1 MNCPE
6 CGSES
11 AVWDIAKAR
20 EELYRKRK
28 CKVCGLKFC
37 TIEYEVEYNENFRK
51 EWVKYNRAC
60 IRSRN
65 RKNRGQKSEN

>member
-1 MNCPE
+1 MNCPK
-6 CGSES
+6 CGEVSK
-11 AVWDIAKAR
+11 VWDIAKAPD
-20 EELYRKRK
+20 ELYRKRK
-28 CKVCGLKFC
+28 CGVCGHKFC
-37 TIEYEVEYNENFRK
+37 TIEYEVEYDENFRK

>member
-1 MNCPE
+1 MTCPE

-37 TIEYEVEYNENFRK
+37 TIEYEVEYDENFRK

>member
-6 CGSES
+6 CGNES
-11 AVWDIAKAR
+11 TVWDIAKAP

-28 CKVCGLKFC
+28 CKACGLKFC
-37 TIEYEVEYNENFRK
+37 TIEYEVGYDENFRK

-60 IRSRN
+60 IRHRN
-65 RKNRGQKSEN
+65 RQKQEAKCEN